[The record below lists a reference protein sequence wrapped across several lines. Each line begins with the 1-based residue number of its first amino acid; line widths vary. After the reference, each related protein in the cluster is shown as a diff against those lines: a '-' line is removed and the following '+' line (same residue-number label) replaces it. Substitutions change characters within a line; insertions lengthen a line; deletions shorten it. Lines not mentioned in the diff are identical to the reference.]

1 MLRSLL
7 LITIL
12 GAAFPSAQ
20 ASETSNTY
28 RVAVEARDGASTI
41 FASPTATVWAGAAW
55 NMRMEGLEGY
65 ELSIQI
71 TEVPEGKM
79 KACGTFK
86 SKHGNMAPC
95 LVLNLDQQGT
105 VAVGDLSLAITVSRA
120 GS

>member
-12 GAAFPSAQ
+12 GAAFSSAQ
-20 ASETSNTY
+20 ASETPNTY
-28 RVAVEARDGASTI
+28 RVAVEARDGSSTL
-41 FASPTATVWAGAAW
+41 FASPTVWAGAAW
-55 NMRMEGLEGY
+55 NMRVEGLEGY

-71 TEVPEGKM
+71 TEVPEGKV
-79 KACGTFK
+79 KACGTFE

-105 VAVGDLSLAITVSRA
+105 VGVGDLSLAITVSRA